1 CTSGRD
7 RQRKMKTFMT
17 YEFLMTGVGHIRR
30 HILNEPTTPM
40 RTAAPAEPC
49 RMISDVASVI
59 GGNAGCTRSSR
70 SLVRLNR
77 MWANIGKAT
86 TAMISF
92 GSMPLSGPLQRAA
105 ALLEECA
112 ACLSKVVPQRTVR
125 AQHAQHARGSGGV
138 LPKPSSSDRA
148 SGHHDARSLL
158 EASSAATL

>member
-105 ALLEECA
+105 ALTRGVCGMPLKGCPTTDGARTTRTTCEGLGGRA
-112 ACLSKVVPQRTVR
+112 PQALV
-125 AQHAQHARGSGGV
+125 
-138 LPKPSSSDRA
+138 
-148 SGHHDARSLL
+148 
-158 EASSAATL
+158 